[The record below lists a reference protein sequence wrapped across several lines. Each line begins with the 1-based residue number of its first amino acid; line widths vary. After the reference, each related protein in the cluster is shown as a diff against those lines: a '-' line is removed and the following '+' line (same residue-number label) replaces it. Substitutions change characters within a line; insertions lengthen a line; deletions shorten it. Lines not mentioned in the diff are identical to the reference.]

1 VWAPPGRYT
10 VVLEVD
16 GARLTQPLTLAPD
29 PRIQLPPAGY
39 AAQFALARRIE
50 ETQTKV
56 DGASGE
62 ADALISALVERRKGA
77 SADLG
82 AAIDALQ
89 ARALEISGALV
100 SKNPNR
106 PWWLAPTST
115 TSLRFLSGALGGL
128 ANAVGGSDDAP
139 SPDAVAGFEKLRTMA
154 APALAA
160 WEALKA
166 KDLAALNAKLKAA
179 GLPVVSEP

>member
-1 VWAPPGRYT
+1 
-10 VVLEVD
+10 LEVD

-29 PRIQLPPAGY
+29 PRISLPPEGY

-50 ETQTKV
+50 EAQAKV
-56 DGASGE
+56 DAAAAE

-89 ARALEISGALV
+89 TKAIEISGAVV

-106 PWWLAPTST
+106 PWWLSPTST

-128 ANAVGGSDDAP
+128 ADAVDGSDDAP
-139 SPDAVAGFEKLRTMA
+139 SPDAVAGFEKLQAMA
-154 APALAA
+154 APTL
-160 WEALKA
+160 
-166 KDLAALNAKLKAA
+166 
-179 GLPVVSEP
+179 